1 MTVTTWRG
9 LAVGW
14 VPPTLGDAGSVN
26 TFSGGSTISARISG
40 EMTWD
45 HVARGPEATMRATMR
60 GQS

>member
-45 HVARGPEATMRATMR
+45 HVAR
-60 GQS
+60 